1 MNETLKQYTIAFG
14 VNTKPLEQGIQKSES
29 TLKKFAKTFNAI
41 AATYFSYKV
50 FQGVIKGFAEFN
62 TKLGHSIALTGYN
75 SENLT
80 ALGGALKRFGG
91 DTDSAISSLN
101 SLNSALH
108 DAKFGGGAL
117 IETAKRYGI
126 SFTNA
131 NGSLMDAESLLYSLG
146 NQLGR
151 YDKQTRIAIASSLGL
166 DESIVRAF
174 SAGNNELGKLIQQQ
188 RKFGTISKQDIKLSD
203 GFNNAI
209 LDLKD
214 SFAGITRTLA
224 RFVLPLF
231 TKLIKLAT
239 NFIEFLKRHKQLV
252 IAFFGALLI
261 AMLPILAV
269 FVKMATASAVAFAPI
284 YAVVAVIA
292 GIAAVVEDIY
302 YYFKG
307 WDSVTGDLVKKY
319 PVLGKALEA
328 IRPIVM
334 GIAEVFGEIVEWVK
348 DPTWDKFVNIF
359 KTIGDISKNVIL
371 GAWQGIKDMIAW
383 VADKLD
389 FGIMDKLAKVGG
401 WLGMGGKSTPAPAPA
416 VVSAGGGGSN
426 TTNITQNVT
435 QNIQSATPKQ
445 LADSVNTLAV
455 NSINSQRQQQGRR

>member
-50 FQGVIKGFAEFN
+50 FQGVIKGFADFN
-62 TKLGHSIALTGYN
+62 TKLGQSISLSGYS
-75 SENLT
+75 SENVT

-91 DTDSAISSLN
+91 DTNSAISSLN

-117 IETAKRYGI
+117 IETAKKYGI
-126 SFTNA
+126 AFTDS
-131 NGSLMDAESLLYSLG
+131 NGKLMDAETLLYSLG
-146 NQLGR
+146 NQLGK
-151 YDKQTRIAIASSLGL
+151 YDKQTRVAIASNLGL

-174 SAGNNELGKLIQQQ
+174 SSGNGELKKLIDNQ
-188 RKFGTISKQDIKLSD
+188 RKFGVISKQDIKISD

-214 SFAGITRTLA
+214 SFAGITRALA
-224 RFVLPLF
+224 RFILPML

-239 NFIEFLKRHKQLV
+239 QFIEFLKRHKQLV

-261 AMLPILAV
+261 AMTPILAV
-269 FVKMATASAVAFAPI
+269 FLKMAIASATAFAPI
-284 YAVVAVIA
+284 YAVVAVVA

-302 YYFKG
+302 YYFMG
-307 WDSVTGDLVKKY
+307 WDSVTGDLVKRF
-319 PVLGKALEA
+319 PALGKALEF
-328 IRPIVM
+328 IRPLVM
-334 GIAEVFGEIVEWVK
+334 GIADTFSAIVDWIK

-359 KTIGDISKNVIL
+359 KVAGDAIKTYLLGALDLVKQSLSWIYDKTIGLLSKMGKWI
-371 GAWQGIKDMIAW
+371 GI
-383 VADKLD
+383 
-389 FGIMDKLAKVGG
+389 GG
-401 WLGMGGKSTPAPAPA
+401 GDTPAPAPA
-416 VVSAGGGGSN
+416 VVSASGGGQTN
-426 TTNITQNVT
+426 NITNNVT
-435 QNIQSATPKQ
+435 QNITSATPKQ
-445 LADSVNTLAV
+445 LADSVNSLAV
-455 NSINSQRQQQGRR
+455 GSINAQRQQQGGR